1 MKGQII
7 PIAYAVM
14 PVNDWGLVHS
24 DITYDVVP
32 FWAGGLFRFSDYPDR
47 FHASMTA
54 LHLDLKMTREAI
66 QTAITDMVAASGF
79 CNSYVAMV
87 CSRGVAKIPGSR
99 DPRQCKNYFTQGVCP
114 MRGSFH
120 PRGSNRAPVPVWA
133 TSVQTIPDGS
143 LTPAVKTYP
152 GAISHAGCLRPKKIN
167 SKRLFYW
174 IRQVMSPKDPY
185 SMSLLSKAT
194 L

>member
-1 MKGQII
+1 M
-7 PIAYAVM
+7 
-14 PVNDWGLVHS
+14 
-24 DITYDVVP
+24 
-32 FWAGGLFRFSDYPDR
+32 FRFSDYLDR

-54 LHLDLKMTREAI
+54 LHLDPKMTREAI
-66 QTAITDMVAASGF
+66 QTAITDMVADSGF

-87 CSRGVAKIPGSR
+87 CSRAWPKYPAAA
-99 DPRQCKNYFTQGVCP
+99 TQGSARIIFYAGC
-114 MRGSFH
+114 
-120 PRGSNRAPVPVWA
+120 VPYAWVISPAGIEPGASACLA

-152 GAISHAGCLRPKKIN
+152 RAISHAGCLRPKKIN
-167 SKRLFYW
+167 LKRLFYW
-174 IRQVMSPKDPY
+174 IRLVISPKDPD